1 MRELKLTR
9 SQVWPGV
16 VSAAMLAALAFALLP
31 GHPTAVAVALAAIGA
46 VGMLACTAPSAVRT
60 LRRRR
65 SMFLLLIAAGLIV
78 AWIVAGFITASRA
91 WTWWYVLHLHNGE
104 LLPSWFDNSFFY
116 LGGPR
121 SWPWRVGRL
130 PLLPL
135 VLAVLCAG
143 GGFVLIADAVR
154 VQIGLARP
162 PRSVWRSL
170 TSTPTRG
177 GRVAAR
183 AIPGVTLIAVA
194 TFLGISLVS
203 SYTEYHPIEEMLE
216 LVSIAACAA
225 LLMVSPVAI
234 GMSMRLDF
242 DKEDRAREEERRRF
256 AAHLHDSVLQTLA
269 LIQRQASDSDAV
281 TKLARRQEHAL
292 RAWMAGE
299 ADLSSATVAT
309 AVRDM
314 IGEVEDEHGLKV
326 ELTAIGDARLD
337 SRSEEMI
344 SAAREAL
351 RNAARHA
358 PGAPVN
364 VFLDIGA
371 TGAEMFIRDSG
382 PGFEFASVPA
392 ERRGLRDAVIG
403 RMSFAGGAATV
414 ESTPG
419 EGTEVALKL
428 PLRQNGRGR

>member
-1 MRELKLTR
+1 MRELKLPR
-9 SQVWPGV
+9 SQVLPGA
-16 VSAAMLAALAFALLP
+16 VSAAMLAALGVALLP
-31 GHPTAVAVALAAIGA
+31 GIGAALPVALAALGA
-46 VGMLACTAPSAVRT
+46 LGMLAYCAPSAART
-60 LRRRR
+60 LLRRR
-65 SMFLLLIAAGLIV
+65 SMLLVLVVAALIV
-78 AWIVAGFITASRA
+78 AWIAAGIIEASNTR
-91 WTWWYVLHLHNGE
+91 WWWYGPHLHSGQV
-104 LLPSWFDNSFFY
+104 LPAWFDNAFFY
-116 LGGPR
+116 RPWS
-121 SWPWRVGRL
+121 SWPWRVDRV

-135 VLAVLCAG
+135 VLAMLCAG

-203 SYTEYHPIEEMLE
+203 SYSEYHPIKGMLE
-216 LVSIAACAA
+216 LIAIAGCAA
-225 LLMVSPVAI
+225 LLIVSPIAI
-234 GMSMRLDF
+234 GMSMRLDL
-242 DKEDRAREEERRRF
+242 DKEGRAREEERRRF

-299 ADLSSATVAT
+299 ADLSSATVAI
-309 AVRDM
+309 AVREM

-344 SAAREAL
+344 AAAREAL
-351 RNAARHA
+351 RNVARHA

-364 VFLDIGA
+364 VFLDIGP
-371 TGAEMFIRDSG
+371 TGTEMFIRDSG
-382 PGFEFASVPA
+382 PGFEFASVPS

-403 RMSFAGGAATV
+403 RMSFAGGGATV

-428 PLRQNGRGR
+428 PPRHNGRGR